1 MNSRKQVSNRYDD
14 TLEGEEQIRQI
25 VSFQVQEIVDGDR
38 RGVLEQEDVSE
49 RRRTE
54 DEEETLRMTQKVS
67 NQYNLDNNNQ
77 MEWCESPTMSR
88 RDWTKKCSGAGV
100 YEGWGD
106 EDQMTCSCAW
116 LGLRWN
122 QVQACVVI
130 GWDGGQTDPWHIYTH
145 THTYIY
151 IYIHIYIYTHTHTY
165 STLLM
170 GNY

>member
-1 MNSRKQVSNRYDD
+1 MSELEELFNIALYGAAILGNREEFLWVRGYAVHIFVRCRSSLLLRKDSQTQREMLNGDVLISSQMNSRKQVSNRYDD

-49 RRRTE
+49 RRTE

-100 YEGWGD
+100 YEG
-106 EDQMTCSCAW
+106 
-116 LGLRWN
+116 
-122 QVQACVVI
+122 
-130 GWDGGQTDPWHIYTH
+130 
-145 THTYIY
+145 
-151 IYIHIYIYTHTHTY
+151 
-165 STLLM
+165 
-170 GNY
+170 